1 MTASD
6 PHLEKNGAPAALR
19 RARRLVILGA
29 GTGGTIVANRL
40 RKRFGVDELEIDVVD
55 RDDLHVYQPGLLFI
69 PFGMMTRKDIV
80 RPRRRQLHRD
90 INFYQQEIEAVS
102 LEDDRVMLGDGT
114 VLPYDTLVVASGS
127 VLQPEETEGMT
138 GDGWMESIFPFYTL
152 DGAEGLHGALQRFRG
167 GRLVVNI
174 VDMPIKCPVAPPEF
188 VFLADSWLREREIRG
203 RTELTL
209 ATPLDGCFT
218 KPIASKELTHLLD
231 EKDIGL
237 VTEFA
242 AGEVDGNAGILRS
255 YDGREVPF
263 DLLVTIPLHGGA
275 EYVGRSPGLGDALGF
290 VTADQ
295 GTLQSTAKPNVF
307 AIGDATDLPA
317 SKAGSV
323 AHFEG
328 EVLVENIERF
338 LAGRELEA
346 AFDGHSNCFIETGG
360 GKALLIDFNYELEPV
375 PGHYPG
381 PVGLPLLRESR
392 ANHRA
397 KLAFQWL
404 YWNALLPGRDI
415 PGIESRMPVAGKKI
429 PPGAI
434 GGKVGVKP

>member
-1 MTASD
+1 MTRSD
-6 PHLEKNGAPAALR
+6 PHLEKGAPAAPR
-19 RARRLVILGA
+19 RSRRLVILGA
-29 GTGGTIVANRL
+29 GTGGSIVANRL
-40 RKRFGVDELEIDVVD
+40 RKRFAVGELEIDVVD

-102 LEDDRVMLGDGT
+102 LEDDRVTLGDGT
-114 VLPYDTLVVASGS
+114 VLPYDILVVASGS

-138 GDGWMESIFPFYTL
+138 GDGWMETVFPFYTL
-152 DGAEGLHGALQRFRG
+152 DGAEALHGALQRFRG

-188 VFLADSWLREREIRG
+188 VFLADSWLRERGIRG

-231 EKDIGL
+231 EKGIGL